1 MLKLDVGGGGSG
13 GRRQCAYCVVRQSGL
28 CSVFGDAELDATGL
42 EAAHLPVRVFNPGDC
57 IYSQGEGSD
66 LVFNL
71 VSGWIGLHQDMS
83 DGRRQIS
90 QFLLPGALFGVKPK
104 GARRSHGATAI
115 TAASVCAI
123 PTQRLDE
130 LRRDHP
136 GLNEQFIWMLQRE
149 NHVSQQALTII
160 GQGASPERVAH
171 ILWDLAVRI
180 CAPSAVAPGAVLKAP
195 LTQRLIA
202 EATGLTAI
210 HVNRVVRRLRE
221 QKVVDFHDGVMTIE
235 DPDRLAALAD
245 AGPELASCWDIGAG
259 APDLPVIASPQP
271 QSVAAHDPVND
282 ARETRA

>member
-1 MLKLDVGGGGSG
+1 MLKLDVGVGNQ
-13 GRRQCAYCVVRQSGL
+13 GRRQCAYCVVRQNGL
-28 CSVFGDAELDATGL
+28 CSVFGDDAELDASGL
-42 EAAHLPVRVFNPGDC
+42 EAAHMPVRVFNPGDC

-71 VSGWIGLHQDMS
+71 VSGWVGLHQDMS

-115 TAASVCAI
+115 TTASVCAI
-123 PTQRLDE
+123 PTVRLDE

-136 GLNEQFIWMLQRE
+136 AFNEQFIWMLQRE
-149 NHVSQQALTII
+149 NHVSQEALTII
-160 GQGASPERVAH
+160 GQGASPERVARV
-171 ILWDLAVRI
+171 LWDLAVRI
-180 CAPSAVAPGAVLKAP
+180 CAPRAIARGAVLKAP

-221 QKVVDFHDGVMTIE
+221 QQVVDFHDGVMTIE

-245 AGPELASCWDIGAG
+245 ANPESASCWDFGSG
-259 APDLPVIASPQP
+259 GGTELPTMAPQNLK
-271 QSVAAHDPVND
+271 AATPHDPPV